1 MGDGEASDVFP
12 RAAARDAMKNWRERV
27 LVAALCAVVGWF
39 YVWTVRSSGD
49 PWKFG
54 LEQRDYY
61 NLLID
66 GWLDGQLHLKVE
78 VPEALLQI
86 QDPYDPTQRPP
97 GLALHDASF
106 FRGKYYVYFG
116 AAPVVTLMLPFRLL
130 TGIDLPLATAVLVF
144 VFGGFLVSVAL
155 LLEVRRRY
163 FPEAGAGI
171 VASGILA
178 VGLAGLGPVLL
189 RRPHMWE
196 LPIGAGSC
204 FALLA
209 LFCVWRSLHPAR
221 MADAPDLRPLGT
233 AEGRRRAWWFAG
245 AGLCLGWAI
254 ASRPTYLIAGP
265 MLAVPLLVW
274 WREERRLP
282 WAPLL
287 GALAPLLLIGTA
299 MAWHNHAR
307 FGHPLQFG
315 QAYQFSLDYE
325 SKMAHFR
332 LTHAPL
338 NLWRYFLS
346 AAEWSPAFPFIR
358 PADLPPKPPGY
369 GGHGDVYGLF
379 TNLPFTCLVFAVP
392 LALWRRDPRERAALG
407 SWLGTAGVLFA
418 AIAGTLV
425 HFFGSL
431 ARYQCDFAPPLVLL
445 AAVGGLGLHRS
456 LGTLLPRAGS
466 ALVAGAGF
474 GAAVF
479 SGAFAVLYSLQF
491 DGLFLERNPDGWREM
506 ARRFNTPAAVWEKR
520 RGVSHGALEI
530 RLSIET
536 APAGT
541 RSLLAEFGRA
551 PSLERVWLLHA
562 GEREIVVE
570 MEAAHGR
577 RVVSPPL
584 GFRPGG
590 IHTLRVESGA
600 LLPPGEHPVWS
611 GLSASGTAAVL
622 RRLRLW
628 WDAVEV
634 VEVSPWFG
642 GTEAGAP
649 VRLVSADTTSDRVRI
664 VGSARDGAALTG
676 FRAGAAVAGEAAA
689 RRFSPRGDVELRLTP
704 PSAPAPGSREPLLV
718 TGRPGRG
725 DFVGIEYGESGAV
738 RFFVDHWGHPGR
750 FSPPVFLPAGHPVVV
765 RITAQSLRSPSAA
778 WRPRHVTRGDLRL
791 EIDDRE
797 VWREVV
803 ELFVV
808 DPVEVAVGVNPIGGT
823 SCGPTFTGELHSVEW
838 GRRQRP

>member
-1 MGDGEASDVFP
+1 M
-12 RAAARDAMKNWRERV
+12 RNWRERV
-27 LVAALCAVVGWF
+27 LVAALCAAVGWF

-49 PWKFG
+49 PWRFG

-78 VPEALLQI
+78 VPEALLKI
-86 QDPYDPTQRPP
+86 KDPYDPTQRPP

-130 TGIDLPLATAVLVF
+130 AGIDLPLAVAVLVF
-144 VFGGFLVSVAL
+144 VFGGFLASVAL

-196 LPIGAGSC
+196 LPIGAGSF

-209 LFCVWRSLHPAR
+209 LFCVWRSLHRAGPALVR
-221 MADAPDLRPLGT
+221 VLGDRPDGPPGAGPLLPAD
-233 AEGRRRAWWFAG
+233 RRSRAWWFAG

-265 MLAVPLLVW
+265 MLAVPLIVW

-282 WAPLL
+282 WSPLL
-287 GALAPLLLIGTA
+287 AALVPLLLIGSA

-338 NLWRYFLS
+338 NLWRYFWS
-346 AAEWSPAFPFIR
+346 PAEWAPAFPFIR

-379 TNLPFTCLVFAVP
+379 TNLPFTLFVLAAP
-392 LALWRRDPRERAALG
+392 LAFWRRAPHERVALVA
-407 SWLGTAGVLFA
+407 WLGTAALLFV

-431 ARYQCDFAPPLVLL
+431 ARYQCDFAPPFVLL
-445 AAVGGLGLHRS
+445 AAVGGLGFHRW
-456 LGTLLPRAGS
+456 LVTVLPRVGS
-466 ALVAGAGF
+466 GVASGAGF
-474 GAAVF
+474 GAAVL

-491 DGLFLERNPDGWREM
+491 DGLFQERNPDAWREM
-506 ARRFNTPAAVWEKR
+506 ARRFNTPAAVGESWV
-520 RGVSHGALEI
+520 GVKHGPLEI
-530 RLSIET
+530 RVTIET
-536 APAGT
+536 APAGS

-551 PSLERVWLLHA
+551 PSFERLWLVHTSDRQLA
-562 GEREIVVE
+562 VE
-570 MEAAHGR
+570 VEAAHGR

-584 GFRPGG
+584 AFKPGG
-590 IHTLRVESGA
+590 IHTVRVETGA
-600 LLPPGEHPVWS
+600 LLPPGEHPVW
-611 GLSASGTAAVL
+611 GRLSAAGTAAVL
-622 RRLRLW
+622 RRLRLS

-634 VEVSPWFG
+634 MDVSPWFC
-642 GTEAGAP
+642 GTEPGAA
-649 VRLVSADTTSDRVRI
+649 VRLGSAEKTAGRVRVVGI
-664 VGSARDGAALTG
+664 VRDGAALTG
-676 FRAGAAVAGEAAA
+676 LRAGAAVAGEEAA
-689 RRFSPRGDVELRLTP
+689 RRFSPHGDVELRLTP
-704 PSAPAPGSREPLLV
+704 PSAPVPGTRDPLLV

-725 DFVGIEYGESGAV
+725 DFVGIEYGERGLV
-738 RFFVDHWGHPGR
+738 RFFVDHWGQPGR
-750 FSPPVFLPAGHPVVV
+750 FSPPVLLPAGRPMVV
-765 RITAQSLRSPSAA
+765 RITTQSLREPSAS
-778 WRPRHVTRGDLRL
+778 WQPRHVTRGDLRV

-797 VWREVV
+797 VWREPA

-823 SCGPTFTGELHSVEW
+823 SCGPAFTGQLHAVAW
-838 GRRQRP
+838 GRRPRP